1 MTRILGKAHPGYG
14 AGIIRRSAIV
24 AVVIGTILTLT
35 NQTAAV
41 LGRQPF
47 QFLPLVL
54 SFVTPFIV
62 VAISQLLGIKKAL
75 SDMKQSDK
83 SGTQT
88 EGFIAAAFGHG
99 IPLRAL
105 IVSLIIG
112 SINSG
117 IIISVTLMEAGNL
130 ANLPFALMAQAYILP
145 ALFGI
150 LSQAIT
156 YRRTLHALHVVV

>member
-1 MTRILGKAHPGYG
+1 MTQTFYKGHPGYD

-54 SFVTPFIV
+54 NFVTPFIV
-62 VAISQLLGIKKAL
+62 VAISQLLGVKKAL

-83 SGTQT
+83 SGAQI

-105 IVSLIIG
+105 TVSLMIG
-112 SINSG
+112 STNSG
-117 IIISVTLMEAGNL
+117 IIISATLMENGNL
-130 ANLPFALMAQAYILP
+130 ANLPFATMAQAYILP

-150 LSQAIT
+150 LSQTIT
-156 YRRTLHALHVVV
+156 YRRTLHAPRVVV